1 MMPLKSNINDEKEEK
16 KLNTETL
23 NTQEILSLLSKTS
36 QDFKKD
42 VEFSQNFKNFYKKK
56 TLNEIAE
63 QNKINKNKS
72 SQQIEE
78 KNKSEELKKEEKK
91 GEESLEKIKNDKKMY
106 SEEQT
111 KKYANDL
118 AKDYYNKGYQL
129 GVKKTKEELEK
140 GDKVL
145 AVALKNVTDNIFALS
160 PEVLKKIM
168 EQINFNI
175 LESVKEILGYEID
188 NKTEFFIEKLKKL
201 AGSIEDSTKKII
213 FFLNEKDYESISIY
227 LKNNKMS
234 LNYDFQIDKN
244 LNRGELRIKS
254 GSIEINEVLDKKID
268 FPSSDEIEKNLSSL
282 EEKNDK

>member
-1 MMPLKSNINDEKEEK
+1 MMPLKSNVDEKEKK
-16 KLNTETL
+16 KLSTETL

-42 VEFSQNFKNFYKKK
+42 VEFSQNFKNLYKKK

-63 QNKINKNKS
+63 RNKINKNKGS
-72 SQQIEE
+72 RQIEE
-78 KNKSEELKKEEKK
+78 KNKSDELKKEEKK
-91 GEESLEKIKNDKKMY
+91 EEESSERIKNDQKMY

-227 LKNNKMS
+227 LKNNKIS
-234 LNYDFQIDKN
+234 LNYYFQIDKN
-244 LNRGELRIKS
+244 LNRGELRVKS
-254 GSIEINEVLDKKID
+254 GSIEVNEILDKKID
-268 FPSSDEIEKNLSSL
+268 FPSSDEIEKNLSAIK
-282 EEKNDK
+282 EKNEK

>member
-1 MMPLKSNINDEKEEK
+1 MPVKSNVDEKEEK
-16 KLNTETL
+16 KLSTETL

-42 VEFSQNFKNFYKKK
+42 VEFSQNFKNLYKKK

-63 QNKINKNKS
+63 RNKINKNKG

-78 KNKSEELKKEEKK
+78 KNKNNELKKEEKK
-91 GEESLEKIKNDKKMY
+91 EEESSEKIKNDQKMY

-188 NKTEFFIEKLKKL
+188 NKTEFFIEKLKRL

-227 LKNNKMS
+227 LKNNKIS
-234 LNYDFQIDKN
+234 LNYYFQIDKN
-244 LNRGELRIKS
+244 LNRGELRVKS
-254 GSIEINEVLDKKID
+254 GSIEVNEILDKKID
-268 FPSSDEIEKNLSSL
+268 FPSSDEIEKNLSAIK
-282 EEKNDK
+282 EKNEK

>member
-1 MMPLKSNINDEKEEK
+1 MPLKSNINDEKEEK

>member
-1 MMPLKSNINDEKEEK
+1 MPLKSNVDEKEKK
-16 KLNTETL
+16 KLSTETL

-42 VEFSQNFKNFYKKK
+42 VEFSQNFKNLYKKK

-63 QNKINKNKS
+63 RNKINKNKGS
-72 SQQIEE
+72 RQIEE
-78 KNKSEELKKEEKK
+78 KNKSDELKKEEKK
-91 GEESLEKIKNDKKMY
+91 EEESSERIKNDQKMY

-227 LKNNKMS
+227 LKNNKIS
-234 LNYDFQIDKN
+234 LNYYFQIDKN
-244 LNRGELRIKS
+244 LNRGELRVKS
-254 GSIEINEVLDKKID
+254 GSIEVNEILDKKID
-268 FPSSDEIEKNLSSL
+268 FPSSDEIEKNLSAIK
-282 EEKNDK
+282 EKNEK

>member
-1 MMPLKSNINDEKEEK
+1 MMPLKSNVDEKEEK
-16 KLNTETL
+16 KLSTETL

-42 VEFSQNFKNFYKKK
+42 VEFSQNFKNLYKKK

-63 QNKINKNKS
+63 RNKINKNKGS
-72 SQQIEE
+72 RQIEE
-78 KNKSEELKKEEKK
+78 KNKSDELKKEEKK
-91 GEESLEKIKNDKKMY
+91 EEESSERIKNDQKMY

-160 PEVLKKIM
+160 PEVLKKSW
-168 EQINFNI
+168 NKSI
-175 LESVKEILGYEID
+175 LI
-188 NKTEFFIEKLKKL
+188 
-201 AGSIEDSTKKII
+201 
-213 FFLNEKDYESISIY
+213 FLN
-227 LKNNKMS
+227 
-234 LNYDFQIDKN
+234 
-244 LNRGELRIKS
+244 RLRK
-254 GSIEINEVLDKKID
+254 
-268 FPSSDEIEKNLSSL
+268 F
-282 EEKNDK
+282 

>member
-1 MMPLKSNINDEKEEK
+1 MPLKSNVDEKEEK
-16 KLNTETL
+16 KLSTETL

-42 VEFSQNFKNFYKKK
+42 VEFSQNFKNLYKKK

-63 QNKINKNKS
+63 RNKINKNKGS
-72 SQQIEE
+72 RQIEE
-78 KNKSEELKKEEKK
+78 KNKSDELKKEEKK
-91 GEESLEKIKNDKKMY
+91 EEESSERIKNDQKMY

>member
-1 MMPLKSNINDEKEEK
+1 MMPLKSNVDEKEKK
-16 KLNTETL
+16 KLSTETL

-42 VEFSQNFKNFYKKK
+42 VEFSQNFKNLYKKK

-63 QNKINKNKS
+63 RNKINKNKGS
-72 SQQIEE
+72 RQIEE
-78 KNKSEELKKEEKK
+78 KNKSDELKKEEKK
-91 GEESLEKIKNDKKMY
+91 EEESSEKIKNDQKMY

-227 LKNNKMS
+227 LKNNKIS
-234 LNYDFQIDKN
+234 LNYYFQIDKN
-244 LNRGELRIKS
+244 LNRGELRVKS
-254 GSIEINEVLDKKID
+254 GSIEVNEILDKKID
-268 FPSSDEIEKNLSSL
+268 FPSSDEIEKNLSTIK
-282 EEKNDK
+282 EENEK

>member
-1 MMPLKSNINDEKEEK
+1 MMPLKSNVDEKEKK
-16 KLNTETL
+16 KLSTETL

-42 VEFSQNFKNFYKKK
+42 VEFSQNFKNLYKKK

-63 QNKINKNKS
+63 RNKINKNKGS
-72 SQQIEE
+72 RQIEE
-78 KNKSEELKKEEKK
+78 KNKSDELKKEEKK
-91 GEESLEKIKNDKKMY
+91 EEESSERIKNDQKMY

-227 LKNNKMS
+227 LKNNKIS
-234 LNYDFQIDKN
+234 LNYYFQIDKN

-254 GSIEINEVLDKKID
+254 GSIEVNEILDKKID
-268 FPSSDEIEKNLSSL
+268 FPSSDEIEKNLSTIK
-282 EEKNDK
+282 EKNEK

>member
-1 MMPLKSNINDEKEEK
+1 MMPLKSNVDEKEKK
-16 KLNTETL
+16 KLSTETL

-42 VEFSQNFKNFYKKK
+42 VEFSQNFKNLYKKK

-63 QNKINKNKS
+63 QNKTNKNKG

-78 KNKSEELKKEEKK
+78 KNKNNKLKKEEKK
-91 GEESLEKIKNDKKMY
+91 EEESSEKIKNDQKMY

-227 LKNNKMS
+227 LKNNKIS
-234 LNYDFQIDKN
+234 LNYYFQIDKN
-244 LNRGELRIKS
+244 LNRGELRVKS
-254 GSIEINEVLDKKID
+254 GSIEVNEILDKKID
-268 FPSSDEIEKNLSSL
+268 FPSSDEIEKNLSAIK
-282 EEKNDK
+282 EKNEK

>member
-1 MMPLKSNINDEKEEK
+1 MPLKSNVDEKEEK
-16 KLNTETL
+16 KLSTETL

-42 VEFSQNFKNFYKKK
+42 VEFSQNFKNLYKKK

-63 QNKINKNKS
+63 RNKINKNKGS
-72 SQQIEE
+72 RQIDE
-78 KNKSEELKKEEKK
+78 KNKSDELKKEEKK
-91 GEESLEKIKNDKKMY
+91 EEESSERIKNDQKMY

-227 LKNNKMS
+227 LKNNKIS
-234 LNYDFQIDKN
+234 LNYYFQIDKN

-254 GSIEINEVLDKKID
+254 GSIEVNEILDKKID
-268 FPSSDEIEKNLSSL
+268 FPSSDEIEKNLSTIK
-282 EEKNDK
+282 EENEK

>member
-1 MMPLKSNINDEKEEK
+1 MMPLKSNAKDEKEEK
-16 KLNTETL
+16 KLSTETL

-42 VEFSQNFKNFYKKK
+42 VEFSQNFKNLYKKK

-63 QNKINKNKS
+63 QNKTNKNKG

-78 KNKSEELKKEEKK
+78 KNKSDELKKEEKK
-91 GEESLEKIKNDKKMY
+91 EEESSEKIKNDQKMY

-201 AGSIEDSTKKII
+201 EGSIEDSTKKII

-227 LKNNKMS
+227 LKNNKIS
-234 LNYDFQIDKN
+234 LNYCFQIDKN
-244 LNRGELRIKS
+244 LNRGELRVKS
-254 GSIEINEVLDKKID
+254 GSIEVNEILDKKID
-268 FPSSDEIEKNLSSL
+268 FPSSDEIEKNLSAIK
-282 EEKNDK
+282 EKNEK

>member
-1 MMPLKSNINDEKEEK
+1 MMPLKSNVDEKEEK
-16 KLNTETL
+16 KLSTETL

-42 VEFSQNFKNFYKKK
+42 VEFSQNFKNLYKKK

-63 QNKINKNKS
+63 RNKINKNKGS
-72 SQQIEE
+72 RQIDE
-78 KNKSEELKKEEKK
+78 KNKSDELKKEEKK
-91 GEESLEKIKNDKKMY
+91 EEESSERIKNDQKMY

-227 LKNNKMS
+227 LKNNKIS
-234 LNYDFQIDKN
+234 LNYYFQIDKN
-244 LNRGELRIKS
+244 LNRGELRVKS
-254 GSIEINEVLDKKID
+254 GSIEVNEILDKKID
-268 FPSSDEIEKNLSSL
+268 FPSSDEIEKNLSAIK
-282 EEKNDK
+282 EKNEK

>member
-1 MMPLKSNINDEKEEK
+1 
-16 KLNTETL
+16 
-23 NTQEILSLLSKTS
+23 
-36 QDFKKD
+36 
-42 VEFSQNFKNFYKKK
+42 
-56 TLNEIAE
+56 
-63 QNKINKNKS
+63 
-72 SQQIEE
+72 
-78 KNKSEELKKEEKK
+78 
-91 GEESLEKIKNDKKMY
+91 MY

-227 LKNNKMS
+227 LKNNKIS
-234 LNYDFQIDKN
+234 LNYYFQIDKN
-244 LNRGELRIKS
+244 LNRGELRVKS
-254 GSIEINEVLDKKID
+254 GSIEVNEILDKKID
-268 FPSSDEIEKNLSSL
+268 FPSSDEIEKNLSTIK
-282 EEKNDK
+282 EKNEK

>member
-1 MMPLKSNINDEKEEK
+1 MMPLKSNVDEKEEK
-16 KLNTETL
+16 KLSTETL

-42 VEFSQNFKNFYKKK
+42 VEFSQNFKNLYKKK

-63 QNKINKNKS
+63 RNKINKNKGS
-72 SQQIEE
+72 RQIDE
-78 KNKSEELKKEEKK
+78 KNKSDELKKEEKK
-91 GEESLEKIKNDKKMY
+91 EEESSERIKNDQKMY

-227 LKNNKMS
+227 LKNNKIS
-234 LNYDFQIDKN
+234 LNYYFQIDKN

-254 GSIEINEVLDKKID
+254 GSIEVNEILDKKID
-268 FPSSDEIEKNLSSL
+268 FPSSDEIEKNLSTIK
-282 EEKNDK
+282 EENEK

>member
-1 MMPLKSNINDEKEEK
+1 MMPLKSNVDEKEEK
-16 KLNTETL
+16 KLSTETL

-42 VEFSQNFKNFYKKK
+42 VEFSQNFKNLYKKK

-63 QNKINKNKS
+63 RNKINKNKGS
-72 SQQIEE
+72 RQIEE
-78 KNKSEELKKEEKK
+78 KNKSDELKKEEKK
-91 GEESLEKIKNDKKMY
+91 EEESSERIKNDQKMY

-227 LKNNKMS
+227 LKNNKIS
-234 LNYDFQIDKN
+234 LNYYFQIDKN
-244 LNRGELRIKS
+244 LNRGELRVKS
-254 GSIEINEVLDKKID
+254 GSIEVNEILDKKID
-268 FPSSDEIEKNLSSL
+268 FPSSDEIEKNLSAIK
-282 EEKNDK
+282 EKNEK

>member
-1 MMPLKSNINDEKEEK
+1 MMPLKSNVDEKEEK
-16 KLNTETL
+16 KLSTETL

-42 VEFSQNFKNFYKKK
+42 VEFSQNFKNLYKKK

-63 QNKINKNKS
+63 RNKINKNKGS
-72 SQQIEE
+72 RQIDE
-78 KNKSEELKKEEKK
+78 KNKSDELKKEEKK
-91 GEESLEKIKNDKKMY
+91 EEESSERIKNDQKMY

-227 LKNNKMS
+227 LKNNKIS
-234 LNYDFQIDKN
+234 LNYYFQIDKN

-254 GSIEINEVLDKKID
+254 GSIEVNEILDKKID
-268 FPSSDEIEKNLSSL
+268 FPSSDEIEKNLSTIK
-282 EEKNDK
+282 EKNEK

>member
-1 MMPLKSNINDEKEEK
+1 MMPLKSNVDEKEEK
-16 KLNTETL
+16 KLSTETL

-42 VEFSQNFKNFYKKK
+42 VEFSQNFKNLYKKK

-63 QNKINKNKS
+63 RNKINKNKGS
-72 SQQIEE
+72 RQIEE
-78 KNKSEELKKEEKK
+78 KNKSDELKKEEKK
-91 GEESLEKIKNDKKMY
+91 EEESSERIKNDQKMY

-201 AGSIEDSTKKII
+201 SGSIEDSTKKII

-227 LKNNKMS
+227 LKNNKIS
-234 LNYDFQIDKN
+234 LNYYFQIDKN

-254 GSIEINEVLDKKID
+254 GSIEVNEILDKKID
-268 FPSSDEIEKNLSSL
+268 FPSSDEIEKNLSTIK
-282 EEKNDK
+282 EKNEK

>member
-1 MMPLKSNINDEKEEK
+1 MMPLKSNVDEKEEK
-16 KLNTETL
+16 KLSTETL

-42 VEFSQNFKNFYKKK
+42 VEFSQNFKNLYKKK

-63 QNKINKNKS
+63 RNKINKNKGS
-72 SQQIEE
+72 RQIEE
-78 KNKSEELKKEEKK
+78 KNKSDELKKEEKK
-91 GEESLEKIKNDKKMY
+91 EEESSERIKNDQKMY

-227 LKNNKMS
+227 LKNNKIS
-234 LNYDFQIDKN
+234 LNYYFQIDKN
-244 LNRGELRIKS
+244 LNRGELRVKS
-254 GSIEINEVLDKKID
+254 GSIEVNEILDKKID
-268 FPSSDEIEKNLSSL
+268 FPSSDEIEKNLSTIK
-282 EEKNDK
+282 EENEK

>member
-1 MMPLKSNINDEKEEK
+1 
-16 KLNTETL
+16 
-23 NTQEILSLLSKTS
+23 
-36 QDFKKD
+36 
-42 VEFSQNFKNFYKKK
+42 
-56 TLNEIAE
+56 
-63 QNKINKNKS
+63 
-72 SQQIEE
+72 
-78 KNKSEELKKEEKK
+78 
-91 GEESLEKIKNDKKMY
+91 MY

-160 PEVLKKIM
+160 PGLLKKIM

-227 LKNNKMS
+227 LKNNKIS
-234 LNYDFQIDKN
+234 LNYYFQIDKN

-254 GSIEINEVLDKKID
+254 GSIEVNEILDKKID
-268 FPSSDEIEKNLSSL
+268 FPSSDEIEKNLSTIK
-282 EEKNDK
+282 EKTKNKLQFLKDDFS

>member
-1 MMPLKSNINDEKEEK
+1 MMPLKSNVDEKEEK
-16 KLNTETL
+16 KLSTETL

-42 VEFSQNFKNFYKKK
+42 VEFSQNFKNLYKKK

-63 QNKINKNKS
+63 RNKINKNKGS
-72 SQQIEE
+72 RQIEE
-78 KNKSEELKKEEKK
+78 KNKSDELKKEEKK
-91 GEESLEKIKNDKKMY
+91 EEESSERIKNDQKMY

-227 LKNNKMS
+227 LKNNKIS
-234 LNYDFQIDKN
+234 LNYYFQIDKN

-254 GSIEINEVLDKKID
+254 GSIEVNEILDKKID
-268 FPSSDEIEKNLSSL
+268 FPSSDEIEKNLSTIK
-282 EEKNDK
+282 EKNEK

>member
-1 MMPLKSNINDEKEEK
+1 MMPLKSNVDEKEKK
-16 KLNTETL
+16 KLSTETL

-42 VEFSQNFKNFYKKK
+42 VEFSQNFKNLYKKK

-63 QNKINKNKS
+63 RNKINKNKGS
-72 SQQIEE
+72 RQIEE
-78 KNKSEELKKEEKK
+78 KNKSDELKKEEKK
-91 GEESLEKIKNDKKMY
+91 EEESSERIKNDQKMY

-188 NKTEFFIEKLKKL
+188 NKTEFFIEKLKRL

-227 LKNNKMS
+227 LKNNKIS
-234 LNYDFQIDKN
+234 LNYYFQIDKN
-244 LNRGELRIKS
+244 LNRGELRVKS
-254 GSIEINEVLDKKID
+254 GSIEVNEILDKKID
-268 FPSSDEIEKNLSSL
+268 FPSSDEIEKNLSAIK
-282 EEKNDK
+282 EKNEK

>member
-1 MMPLKSNINDEKEEK
+1 MMPLKSNVDEKEEK
-16 KLNTETL
+16 KLSTETL

-42 VEFSQNFKNFYKKK
+42 VEFSQNFKNLYKKK

-63 QNKINKNKS
+63 RNKINKNKGS
-72 SQQIEE
+72 RQIEE
-78 KNKSEELKKEEKK
+78 KNKSDELKKEEKK
-91 GEESLEKIKNDKKMY
+91 EEESSERIKNDQKMY

-227 LKNNKMS
+227 LKNNKIS
-234 LNYDFQIDKN
+234 LNYYFQIDKN

-254 GSIEINEVLDKKID
+254 GSIEVNEILDKKID
-268 FPSSDEIEKNLSSL
+268 FPSSDEIEKNLSTIK
-282 EEKNDK
+282 EENEK